1 MPSRTRAGLPEHGF
15 VFASFNNSYK
25 FSPLSF
31 DIWMRLLRAVD
42 GSVLW
47 LSQPNPA
54 ATRNL
59 RREAEARGVDPARL
73 IFALR
78 LPAPEDHL
86 ARLGLAD
93 LFLDTLPYNAH
104 TTAMDALWAG
114 LPVLTSMGDSFASR
128 VAASQLHAAGLPE
141 LVADS
146 LEAYEEK
153 ALILARDPGAIAT
166 LKAKLASNRGHCALF
181 DTERFT
187 RNLERAY
194 HTMWLRAE
202 RGAPAET
209 FHIEETSHP

>member
-1 MPSRTRAGLPEHGF
+1 

-25 FSPLSF
+25 FSAATF
-31 DIWMRLLRAVD
+31 DIWMRVLKGVA

-47 LSQPNPA
+47 LSAANPA

-59 RREAEARGVDPARL
+59 RREAEARGIDPMRL
-73 IFALR
+73 IFAAR

-114 LPVLTSMGDSFASR
+114 LPVLTSMGDSFAGR
-128 VAASQLHAAGLPE
+128 VAASLLYAAGLPE
-141 LVADS
+141 LIADS
-146 LEAYEEK
+146 PEAYEQK
-153 ALILARDPGAIAT
+153 AIGLAIEPDALAK
-166 LKAKLASNRGHCALF
+166 LKAKLAANRAHTALF

-187 RNLERAY
+187 RNLESTYGA
-194 HTMWLRAE
+194 MWLRAE
-202 RGAPAET
+202 ASEPAAS
-209 FHIEETSHP
+209 FHTAAAEPS